1 MRSILLLISVVAFTS
16 ASAQFDINDHLKKKQ
31 EERSK
36 EGAKNKMREQKIFKP
51 ICDGSGW
58 GKAKPS
64 NSLPKINQFKSLSLP
79 TQSITF
85 TLNNGDKVIINPQ
98 YNMPVVV
105 TDIRQ
110 FKTMPNAGNDYFAKN
125 FYVPGQRKYNDI
137 PNGADEMV
145 LPNKI
150 QEFLDKYRS
159 K

>member
-1 MRSILLLISVVAFTS
+1 MKNILLVICVITFTS
-16 ASAQFDINDHLKKKQ
+16 AQAQFDIKEHLKKKQ
-31 EERSK
+31 EEIIKKAEKIK
-36 EGAKNKMREQKIFKP
+36 ERQNKMFKP

-58 GKAKPS
+58 GKPKPS
-64 NSLPKINQFKSLSLP
+64 TSLPKINQFKSLTLP

-85 TLNNGDKVIINPQ
+85 TLDNGDKVIINPQ
-98 YNMPVVV
+98 YNMPVVT
-105 TDIRQ
+105 TDMKQ
-110 FKTMPNAGNDYFAKN
+110 LKTMPNPGEDYFAKN
-125 FYVPGQRKYNDI
+125 FYVPWQRKYNDI